1 LRAERSAAE
10 KGRPCGETAQIM
22 RSIRKGFV
30 AGLVLA
36 LFAVGLVVSACR
48 SKAPPRVIVPG
59 DRVRVEYTCTLPNG
73 DLVATTDE
81 RAAKEDSLRTSALYV
96 AGETQGRP
104 VLRAGSVGSAS
115 GAKEQQEMRSVLHA
129 RLSEALVG
137 MRIGETRK
145 VALSAEVPPG
155 LKDSER
161 FLQMAR
167 VRKRAK
173 EKVMTREFFL
183 RFSQGKGPELGQ
195 QVVLEPG
202 FLGVVSS
209 WDDKSVTLR
218 VTPESGGEIT
228 TDFGPGRVQD
238 KGDHYAIELDV
249 STGTLVRVGSLVGR
263 VTEVGEDTFTLD
275 FGHPFGGEIFQ
286 CRVHAAA
293 LEAPE
298 AEAKDGN
305 RNRAGDGTRVEE
317 GDIAEIQYTVRT
329 ESGQEVPVAGT
340 DGRSDSSSA
349 GLSALEDRPNSKTE
363 FVLAGQDA
371 SIPNLSQAV
380 IGARRG
386 EGGTL
391 RIPLEEAY
399 GPRDPEKVLRFPRI
413 RKTPRILKI
422 SVEEFANAFGV
433 LPQEGQSLHWV
444 PYFDTRVVSA
454 TVREVTLENL
464 AENGRRID
472 EPFGTTEVS
481 VQGAEIV
488 TRLDPLIGAPFEHEK
503 RKGKIVSAD
512 EDFFTVDFNHPLAGE
527 ALYVEWVVSAVT
539 KAEAVQGKKI
549 SWIEDYQAGM
559 DAARIK
565 GKPALLVLYASDCP
579 WSRKLLNETLEDPRL
594 KAMEDRFVWIRVDSA
609 QNADLQAVYEQRSF
623 PTLLLLSPMGTVL
636 GKQEGFVTARGLL
649 EELERWTTG
658 QDARS

>member
-1 LRAERSAAE
+1 MAS
-10 KGRPCGETAQIM
+10 
-22 RSIRKGFV
+22 
-30 AGLVLA
+30 LVLA
-36 LFAVGLVVSACR
+36 LFAAGLGVSGCW
-48 SKAPPRVIVPG
+48 SKAPQHVIVAG

-73 DLVATTDE
+73 DLVATTDQ
-81 RAAKEDSLRTSALYV
+81 RVANDDSIRKSALYV

-137 MRIGETRK
+137 MKIGETRE

-167 VRKRAK
+167 TRKRAK
-173 EKVMTREFFL
+173 EKTMTREFFL
-183 RFSQGKGPELGQ
+183 RFSQGKEPELGQ

-202 FLGVVSS
+202 FLGTVSS
-209 WDDKSVTLR
+209 LDDTNVTLR
-218 VTPESGGEIT
+218 VTPESGGEIV
-228 TDFGPGRVQD
+228 TDFGRGRVQD
-238 KGDHYAIELDV
+238 KGDHYEIELDV
-249 STGTLVRVGSLVGR
+249 STGTLVRVASLVGR

-275 FGHPFGGEIFQ
+275 FGHPFGGEILQ

-305 RNRAGDGTRVEE
+305 RNEAGDRTRVEE

-329 ESGQEVPVAGT
+329 ESGQKVPTAGT
-340 DGRSDSSSA
+340 DGKWDSSSA
-349 GLSALEDRPNSKTE
+349 GLSSFEDRGNPKTE
-363 FVLAGQDA
+363 FVLAGRDA

-380 IGARRG
+380 MGARPG
-386 EGGTL
+386 ERGTL
-391 RIPLEEAY
+391 RISPEQAY

-454 TVREVTLENL
+454 TVQEVTLENL
-464 AENGRRID
+464 AEKGKRID

-481 VQGAEIV
+481 VQGEEIL

-527 ALYVEWVVSAVT
+527 ALLVEWVVSAVT

-549 SWIEDYQAGM
+549 HWIEDYKAGI
-559 DAARIK
+559 DAARST
-565 GKPALLVLYASDCP
+565 GRPALLVLYASDCP
-579 WSRKLLNETLEDPRL
+579 WSRKLLDETLEDPRL
-594 KAMEDRFVWIRVDSA
+594 KVMEDRFVWIRVDSA
-609 QNADLQAVYEQRSF
+609 QNADLQGLYEQKSF
-623 PTLLLLSPMGTVL
+623 PTLLLLSPMGNIL
-636 GKQEGFVTARGLL
+636 GRQEGFVTARGLL
-649 EELERWTTG
+649 EGLERWTAG